1 MRGGSKTRFGVW
13 GMGRSV
19 PGEDGKAT
27 YMWFNHGSNAALS
40 GTRQDGADGMMLI
53 FDGAGP
59 RRWYAAR
66 GRQRLGQAVRHQR
79 AGLRASRR
87 QGSGAGSR
95 EIRSIVHLAPFGFG
109 VGLALRL
116 ASIYNLRMS
125 RFTRRQILAAAPF
138 VAAAAAAPARLPIR
152 KAVEFSMLPGKIPVL
167 DRFQMARDA
176 GFEAIECPTMPDAAA
191 AEEALAASRKT
202 QLPIHSVM
210 NSEHWR
216 SPLSSADPAVVE
228 KSMEG
233 MRTSLRNAK
242 LWGADTVL
250 LVPAVVN
257 PETSYAQAWERS
269 QRQIRK
275 LIPLAEEAKVIIG
288 IEEVWNKFLL
298 SPLEFARYVDE
309 FNSPWIRAYFDI
321 GNVAIQAY
329 PQDWIRTLGK
339 RIVKVHV
346 KDFSFKKRLAE
357 FTPLLEGEIDWRAV
371 HAALADIG
379 YQGTATVELSGGD
392 AAYLKEVNSRFEK
405 ILTGQV

>member
-1 MRGGSKTRFGVW
+1 
-13 GMGRSV
+13 
-19 PGEDGKAT
+19 
-27 YMWFNHGSNAALS
+27 
-40 GTRQDGADGMMLI
+40 
-53 FDGAGP
+53 
-59 RRWYAAR
+59 
-66 GRQRLGQAVRHQR
+66 
-79 AGLRASRR
+79 
-87 QGSGAGSR
+87 
-95 EIRSIVHLAPFGFG
+95 
-109 VGLALRL
+109 
-116 ASIYNLRMS
+116 MS

-210 NSEHWR
+210 NQEHWR

-269 QRQIRK
+269 QKQIRQ
-275 LIPLAEEAKVIIG
+275 LIPLAAEAKVIIG